1 MPPLRVA
8 LPIEVF
14 EHAIDLLDDEV
25 SLKKTSLVC
34 RAWLPRSRL
43 NLFRVI
49 QLSLPTHLDRFATLL
64 ADAPHI
70 APCVE
75 EIDISENSFLG
86 LFRPELVIVARLPS
100 VLAAHPL
107 IRPRRLRVFDQLW
120 MPTRYNP
127 DYLVSLSQLSS
138 ITSLDIHDVTFTTVA
153 DFSIILRA
161 LSSSLT
167 FLSAKHLD
175 CQRPMDAS
183 IVGDIGCTLPFL
195 STLRASS
202 KHPTSP
208 MDWLLGSNSFPA
220 LRDAECTYELST
232 RDDGQTLGVFWVSVG
247 ATLEH
252 LSLSISKRATGTRF
266 PINVIERQLALSHC
280 RTLRTLRLDCRNE
293 RGIIPDWTW
302 LAWLLPHLTCDT
314 LRTITFTFQ
323 SASHALASMHM
334 FFEEL
339 DQILTSPPFMGSL
352 ERAIFEFDYRD
363 KAHPDDRRFKEL
375 FPGLRSRSML
385 QVL

>member
-14 EHAIDLLDDEV
+14 ENAIDLLDDDV

-49 QLSLPTHLDRFATLL
+49 QLSLPTHLDHFATLL

-75 EIDISENSFLG
+75 EINISENSFLG

-107 IRPRRLRVFDQLW
+107 IQPRRLRVCDQLW
-120 MPTRYNP
+120 LPTRYNP

-161 LSSSLT
+161 LGSLIS
-167 FLSAKHLD
+167 LSAKHLD

-183 IVGDIGCTLPFL
+183 IAGDIGCTLPFL
-195 STLRASS
+195 TTLRASS

-208 MDWLLGSNSFPA
+208 MDWLLGSSSFPA

-232 RDDGQTLGVFWVSVG
+232 RDDGQTLGAFWVSVG

-266 PINVIERQLALSHC
+266 PINVIGKWPYYPP
-280 RTLRTLRLDCRNE
+280 RLTR
-293 RGIIPDWTW
+293 
-302 LAWLLPHLTCDT
+302 
-314 LRTITFTFQ
+314 
-323 SASHALASMHM
+323 
-334 FFEEL
+334 
-339 DQILTSPPFMGSL
+339 
-352 ERAIFEFDYRD
+352 
-363 KAHPDDRRFKEL
+363 
-375 FPGLRSRSML
+375 
-385 QVL
+385 